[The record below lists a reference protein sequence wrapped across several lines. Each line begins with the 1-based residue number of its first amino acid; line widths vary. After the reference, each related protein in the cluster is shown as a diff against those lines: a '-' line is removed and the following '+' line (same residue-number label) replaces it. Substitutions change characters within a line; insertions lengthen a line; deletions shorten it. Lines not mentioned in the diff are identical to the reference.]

1 MIRQTR
7 SLTSAVVLAS
17 LAVSCGW
24 PEHRLR
30 VLHDALRLTVTGPE
44 RIVSGART
52 TVTLSLRNVSAEV
65 VDVCIGPSKD
75 IVVGS
80 AMLMTHVDPERC
92 ERRLT
97 LGPSAESTWD
107 ETFETPFAPAG
118 PNELEVGLRIAEPT
132 FCFGGCFTT
141 SLSGQRTV
149 VVE

>member
-1 MIRQTR
+1 MIRRTP
-7 SLTSAVVLAS
+7 SLTYAVVLAS

-44 RIVSGART
+44 RIASGTRT
-52 TVTLSLRNVSAEV
+52 TVTLSLRNVSAEA
-65 VDVCIGPSKD
+65 VDVCIGPSKY

-80 AMLMTHVDPERC
+80 MLMTDVDPERC

-97 LGPSAESTWD
+97 LEPSAESTWD

-118 PNELEVGLRIAEPT
+118 PTELEVGLRIAEPT
-132 FCFGGCFTT
+132 FCFGGSCFTT
-141 SLSGQRTV
+141 ALSGQRTV